1 MLLFRI
7 MLAIASAVALLV
19 LYFFAWGLSDGTVSS
34 RNILMWLA
42 LLGGVAAV
50 LVGGWTLNAAGQRGA
65 ACGVLAILAVP
76 GLLSALFVLAVL
88 ILQPRWN

>member
-50 LVGGWTLNAAGQRGA
+50 LVGGWTLNAAGQRAPPA
-65 ACGVLAILAVP
+65 ACSRSSRCRGYCRP
-76 GLLSALFVLAVL
+76 CSCSPF
-88 ILQPRWN
+88 

>member
-1 MLLFRI
+1 
-7 MLAIASAVALLV
+7 
-19 LYFFAWGLSDGTVSS
+19 
-34 RNILMWLA
+34 MWLA